1 MIRYVQGDVF
11 TVDLPLRSFDLV
23 YADPP
28 YAGCRF
34 KYARR
39 NGSRQWGRNAR
50 ADFLRELIARMDSL
64 RAVAGVCALSM
75 ASPEL
80 RLLHLFPSNTR
91 VMPWV
96 KPYAPHRPHVW
107 PTYAWEPIVVWGKMP
122 GRKEQLES
130 KTPHDWL
137 QLAPKSPRKSNHETP
152 KPEDFA
158 AWVLNVTLGP
168 RRGPV
173 LELFA
178 GTAILSRVAEN
189 LGMEAVAVD
198 IDDYRE
204 LQTDFASSPPAE
216 DSLTDEK

>member
-1 MIRYVQGDVF
+1 MKFVLGDVF
-11 TVDLPLRSFDLV
+11 TADLPAHSFALV

-64 RAVAGVCALSM
+64 RAADGVCALSM

-80 RLLHLFPSNTR
+80 RLLHLFPSDVRT
-91 VMPWV
+91 MPWV

-107 PTYAWEPIVVWGKMP
+107 PTYAWEPLVVWGKMP

-137 QLAPKSPRKSNHETP
+137 EASPKVPRKTNHETP
-152 KPEDFA
+152 KPEEFA
-158 AWVLNVTLGP
+158 AWVINMTLGP

-178 GTAILSRVAEN
+178 GTCPVARMAEF
-189 LGMEAVAVD
+189 LGCVATAVD
-198 IDDYRE
+198 LDDYRE
-204 LQTDFASSPPAE
+204 QIEISEISA
-216 DSLTDEK
+216 